1 MKTWRVISELH
12 LDGRKYPVGAEVA
25 LDDDMAAA
33 ALEAGVVSDPAAPA
47 EPEHPSTPTVGAALD
62 TALEAL
68 RRATPDEVRTF
79 AQAMAADADIAGALA
94 DEPSRAYVIERAC
107 RALHLGRDTASWT
120 KAGPPTTGAV
130 REVAGL
136 DVSGAERDAAWAAVE
151 QEAAAS

>member
-12 LDGRKYPVGAEVA
+12 LDDRKYPVGAEVA

-33 ALEAGVVSDPAAPA
+33 ALEAGVIADPEATA
-47 EPEHPSTPTVGAALD
+47 EPELPATPALD
-62 TALEAL
+62 AALEAL

-79 AQAMAADADIAGALA
+79 AQAMAVDADIAGALA
-94 DEPSRAYVIERAC
+94 DVPARAHIIERAC

-136 DVSGAERDAAWAAVE
+136 DVS
-151 QEAAAS
+151 